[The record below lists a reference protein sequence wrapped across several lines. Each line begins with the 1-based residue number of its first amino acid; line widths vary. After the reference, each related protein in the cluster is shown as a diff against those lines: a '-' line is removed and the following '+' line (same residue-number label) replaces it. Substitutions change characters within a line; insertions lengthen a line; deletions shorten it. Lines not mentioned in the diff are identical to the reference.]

1 MLKNFLSK
9 NNIAQLAL
17 LTGVMAINYIL
28 YCTKDTLIVHH
39 IGPGAIVF
47 LRTYLVLPFIFL
59 FFLVSNKL
67 SSLFGLKQFFMV
79 LVTVFIVFQ
88 LGFAFILYPKLEFF
102 KFSISSTPA
111 WLSCFYQLFEL
122 WPLTIFYLVA
132 EIWVVFVL
140 GVITWQAINTVNT
153 VDSAKR
159 SYHSLQFFSNVIIIL
174 TSQLILFVN
183 FTNGGDWCFSLKV
196 KSLLLIPLGFLVVY
210 SIFILLPAEDLKKAK
225 KKSISIL
232 ATFKLIAKS
241 QKSLALFFL
250 VLFYAFCN
258 TFSETINRFY
268 IKNYAVDIISYN
280 NVLAMQSFFISIF
293 TIVFII
299 LGAFLVRYN
308 LQLLSIVLTP
318 MFVLTT
324 TIAIICLSIFDPQY
338 AWLLMMVSVLQL
350 SVIKSSKYGLIDP
363 VKECCYLELD
373 DEMKAQGKSFI
384 DGISN
389 RAGKTLGNFFQQF
402 IFIARG
408 DLSSSILIL
417 MGILVVIAVFWIFN
431 TKFFDLGSSCERE
444 RKVY

>member
-1 MLKNFLSK
+1 MLTNFLSK
-9 NNIAQLAL
+9 NSIAQLAL

-39 IGPGAIVF
+39 ISPESIVF

-79 LVTVFIVFQ
+79 LVTAFVVFQ
-88 LGFAFILYPKLEFF
+88 VGFAFVLYPNLEFF
-102 KFSISSTPA
+102 KFSISETTL
-111 WLSCFYQLFEL
+111 WLSPFYQLFVL
-122 WPLTIFYLVA
+122 WPLTLFYLVA

-140 GVITWQAINTVNT
+140 GVIIWQAINTMNT
-153 VDSAKR
+153 VDSAKKN
-159 SYHSLQFFSNVIIIL
+159 YHSLQFFSNVIIIL
-174 TSQLILFVN
+174 TSQLILFIN
-183 FTNGGDWCFSLKV
+183 FTNAGDWCFSLKV

-210 SIFILLPAEDLKKAK
+210 SIFILLPSGNLKKTK

-232 ATFKLIAKS
+232 STLKLIAKS
-241 QKSLALFFL
+241 QKGTALFFL
-250 VLFYAFCN
+250 ILFYAFCN

-268 IKNYAVDIISYN
+268 IKNYALDIISYN
-280 NVLAMQSFFISIF
+280 NVMAMQSLFISIF
-293 TIVFII
+293 TIIFII
-299 LGAFLVRYN
+299 LGKFLVRYN
-308 LQLLSIVLTP
+308 LQILSIVLTP

-324 TIAIICLSIFDPQY
+324 TITVICLSVFYPQH

-389 RAGKTLGNFFQQF
+389 RFGKTLGNFFQQF
-402 IFIARG
+402 IFIAKG
-408 DLSSSILIL
+408 ELSSSLLIL
-417 MGILVVIAVFWIFN
+417 MMFLAITSVFWIFN
-431 TKFFDLGSSCERE
+431 TVNSHHNRST
-444 RKVY
+444 

>member
-1 MLKNFLSK
+1 
-9 NNIAQLAL
+9 
-17 LTGVMAINYIL
+17 
-28 YCTKDTLIVHH
+28 
-39 IGPGAIVF
+39 
-47 LRTYLVLPFIFL
+47 
-59 FFLVSNKL
+59 
-67 SSLFGLKQFFMV
+67 
-79 LVTVFIVFQ
+79 
-88 LGFAFILYPKLEFF
+88 
-102 KFSISSTPA
+102 
-111 WLSCFYQLFEL
+111 
-122 WPLTIFYLVA
+122 
-132 EIWVVFVL
+132 
-140 GVITWQAINTVNT
+140 
-153 VDSAKR
+153 
-159 SYHSLQFFSNVIIIL
+159 
-174 TSQLILFVN
+174 
-183 FTNGGDWCFSLKV
+183 
-196 KSLLLIPLGFLVVY
+196 
-210 SIFILLPAEDLKKAK
+210 
-225 KKSISIL
+225 
-232 ATFKLIAKS
+232 
-241 QKSLALFFL
+241 
-250 VLFYAFCN
+250 
-258 TFSETINRFY
+258 
-268 IKNYAVDIISYN
+268 
-280 NVLAMQSFFISIF
+280 MQSFFISIF